1 MLPLYEQT
9 FFFLAAHYDFSLV
22 MAKAYWQSE
31 NRFHLNLMLSFYQHV
46 SCILYLAWCE
56 QLSNDR
62 GRKGDGA

>member
-9 FFFLAAHYDFSLV
+9 FFSLAAHYNFSLV

-31 NRFHLNLMLSFYQHV
+31 NRFQLNLMLSFYQHV
-46 SCILYLAWCE
+46 SCMLYLTWCE
-56 QLSNDR
+56 LLSNDR